1 MGEPACKNCT
11 EAIQGCSTCS
21 DANTCTTCLPECTTL
36 GFSPIYCDC
45 PSHVQ
50 TNFSYNC
57 PQNYYYDHDSSKCEC
72 MPQTYY
78 DFQTNK
84 CFPCDLGCYI
94 CVGSPS
100 YCLVCIDS
108 YKLVEQKCIFYFS
121 SSVLMGL

>member
-1 MGEPACKNCT
+1 
-11 EAIQGCSTCS
+11 
-21 DANTCTTCLPECTTL
+21 
-36 GFSPIYCDC
+36 
-45 PSHVQ
+45 
-50 TNFSYNC
+50 
-57 PQNYYYDHDSSKCEC
+57 

-121 SSVLMGL
+121 SSVLMGLDTDYNSPAARCLRWDGTKCMQLCNKYYVGFNCYGGCPDGTFNISYPWLTCQPCKISCNLCYNYTVCF